1 MNILFEYIKYKVKA
15 KNRHGIHSPY
25 VYAIS
30 DCALT
35 QSIPYELKN
44 LRKELLNK
52 LDSCHEHI
60 QITDY
65 GVGSKHLGIKRSI
78 RSMAKTSA
86 SRGAYGWFLYRLA
99 KHIEP
104 KNILELG
111 TSLGIGSWHLMHGY
125 PSGSLITVE
134 GCPETA
140 RFATKTLKDIPGVQV
155 VNQRFIDFIPTLNP
169 TYRADLVFIDGH
181 HDGEALL
188 GYIDQLLPHS
198 HDETIF
204 IVDDIRWSDCMYKA
218 WQQLKGDHR
227 FHVSIDFFRMGLLVK
242 RPYQEKETFTLSL

>member
-1 MNILFEYIKYKVKA
+1 
-15 KNRHGIHSPY
+15 
-25 VYAIS
+25 
-30 DCALT
+30 
-35 QSIPYELKN
+35 
-44 LRKELLNK
+44 
-52 LDSCHEHI
+52 
-60 QITDY
+60 
-65 GVGSKHLGIKRSI
+65 
-78 RSMAKTSA
+78 
-86 SRGAYGWFLYRLA
+86 
-99 KHIEP
+99 
-104 KNILELG
+104 
-111 TSLGIGSWHLMHGY
+111 MHGY

-134 GCPETA
+134 GCPETV
-140 RFATKTLKDIPGVQV
+140 RFANKTLKDIPGVQV

-227 FHVSIDFFRMGLLVK
+227 FHVNIDFFRMGVLVK
-242 RPYQEKETFTLSL
+242 RPYQEKEAFTLSL